1 MNTITIPMHAI
12 LAFRPPRTWLIARPD
27 GTYWIVWPRDLDRLA
42 RKAKAR
48 RTSTASKGGNGNGAA

>member
-12 LAFRPPRTWLIARPD
+12 LTFRPPRTWLIARPD

-48 RTSTASKGGNGNGAA
+48 KAGTQPTGGTDGAA